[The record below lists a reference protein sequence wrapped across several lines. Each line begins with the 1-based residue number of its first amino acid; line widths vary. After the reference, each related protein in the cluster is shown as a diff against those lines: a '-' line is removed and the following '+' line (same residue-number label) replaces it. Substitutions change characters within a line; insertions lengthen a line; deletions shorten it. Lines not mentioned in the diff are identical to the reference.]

1 MSTFHRRYI
10 FVDFANL
17 KGVKFRKLDKVCD
30 KVFIFLSREE
40 ENIPADLVLHLQK
53 MGKAVNWIPVDP
65 KEEGTMNHVIS
76 FVMGRLHQKIDKMF
90 EFAILSNEPEF
101 DTMVAFIN
109 ETGRSCLRVKQDKL
123 EKAPQKKTVRRVVK
137 RVTPE
142 ASAGISN
149 FLNTEKKI
157 EPTTGGHSK
166 PDYITFKKEETEA
179 IERGAENTINR
190 LVRSGNRPSN
200 VELLRDYIV
209 TNNQGLIAD
218 NGGSVEQVITRL
230 KDSQEIEI
238 NEDEVVYNF

>member
-30 KVFIFLSREE
+30 KVFIFLNKEE
-40 ENIPADLVLHLQK
+40 KNIPTDLVLHLQK
-53 MGKAVNWIPVDP
+53 MGKAVNWIPVEP
-65 KEEGTMNHVIS
+65 KEEGSMTHVIS

-109 ETGRSCLRVKQDKL
+109 ETGRSCLRVKQEKL
-123 EKAPQKKTVRRVVK
+123 EKEPKRKVVRRVVPK
-137 RVTPE
+137 TPD
-142 ASAGISN
+142 AAFSN

-157 EPTTGGHSK
+157 EPTNGGHSK

-179 IERGAENTINR
+179 IERSAENTINR

-200 VELLRDYIV
+200 VDLLRDYIV
-209 TNNQGLIAD
+209 TNNQGLIE
-218 NGGSVEQVITRL
+218 NNSGSVEKVITRL